1 MSQAYIIEVQSE
13 TAGIVVRHGQQFQ
26 FFSSNRRFDALEGRQ
41 FASARAAEAAA
52 RDHAKQDRKRSPAND
67 WFRLTG

>member
-13 TAGIVVRHGQQFQ
+13 TAGIVVRNGQQFQ

-41 FASARAAEAAA
+41 FGSARAAEAAA
-52 RDHAKQDRKRSPAND
+52 RDHAKQDRRRGPAND
-67 WFRLTG
+67 WFKLTG